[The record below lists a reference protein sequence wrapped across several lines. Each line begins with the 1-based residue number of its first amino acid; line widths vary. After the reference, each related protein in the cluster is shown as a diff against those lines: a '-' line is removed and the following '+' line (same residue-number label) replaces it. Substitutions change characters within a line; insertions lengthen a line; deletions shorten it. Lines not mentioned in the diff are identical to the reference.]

1 MSSSLFQKL
10 WARGEDEDEARCQK
24 QDQRH
29 FGPTQEVFAAWAEV
43 LPLLCKVE
51 KLEPNEAMHNLA
63 RFNC

>member
-1 MSSSLFQKL
+1 MKQGVRNKIKDIL
-10 WARGEDEDEARCQK
+10 ARLE
-24 QDQRH
+24 
-29 FGPTQEVFAAWAEV
+29 EVFAAWAEV